1 MSEKYIRQNV
11 RSNLIVKSSITYAK
25 IADLDDAIFI
35 RDFLIEN
42 DWDLEKTPNLIKKDD
57 KYLVLT
63 VYEDKIHLL
72 AKYRRKPDDA
82 AIENLI
88 KRHKRNP
95 NNSRYGLNISKVF
108 DTFAIKKQIAGD
120 DYVFGYYDNL
130 ADAEFV
136 RNFLMDHNW
145 NVDEFGQ
152 IEFDEDTGTY
162 KAVKV
167 IDDMVYVLG
176 SFDDDNIDLNKVYGE
191 FLAKISKHKYGLA
204 SYPHLDLLKDSIGDL
219 EAEFGTKS
227 TDDVWSFSNISN
239 EKSALSEIIF
249 TLTPFEKSV
258 YDAIGDETTFDEIKR
273 ALIRYR
279 SKSFENKIN
288 ANLKSLIEKGLV
300 ERNGDLFKKTNL

>member
-11 RSNLIVKSSITYAK
+11 RSNLIVKSSRTYAK
-25 IADLDDAIFI
+25 IVDLDDAIFI

-42 DWDLEKTPNLIKKDD
+42 DWDLEKTPNLIKKDG

-72 AKYRRKPDDA
+72 AKYRRKPDAA

-108 DTFAIKKQIAGD
+108 DTFVIKKQIAGD

-204 SYPHLDLLKDSIGDL
+204 SYPHLDLLKDSIEDL
-219 EAEFGTKS
+219 EAEFGTKP

-279 SKSFENKIN
+279 SKNFENKIN
-288 ANLKSLIEKGLV
+288 INLESLIEKGLV